1 MPDSKKPESL
11 LVAEIGSVSTKVGL
25 IDRVGDEFRFISAG
39 ASATTAEPPTSDVL
53 VGVRRAIELLET
65 RTGRQFLSDDGQLI
79 TPERGIGQGVDAF
92 AAITSAPVP
101 LRVALVGVSREVS
114 LASATRAINGTYAT
128 IEATLG
134 LDQTGGRWQPVAPQP
149 SDDGAEKKGASAS
162 LQDPAVMA
170 AELLARAQPD
180 VIVIVGGVDG
190 GATTTLYD
198 IANLVAVIAESRD
211 EATRPIVI
219 FAGNREARSQIAA
232 RIGQIAPFRVVDN
245 VRPSL
250 EVENLSALQRELEA
264 LYLEQKIAWLPGL
277 NALTAWTPV
286 AVLPA
291 ARAFENVVRFI
302 ARRFDLNVLGAD
314 IGAVTTSLAIARGS
328 TFARVVRSDLGL
340 GQNLENILACAG
352 IEQLLQWLPMEI
364 EPDAARLHWL
374 NHMLHPAAIPVTRD
388 DARFLQVAARAAL
401 ATTARESHLD
411 LSGIDLVL
419 LSGRAFAANSNLGA
433 LALLALDAL
442 EPVGIFT
449 LAVDALG
456 LAQAFGALAAL
467 NPTAAASAIE
477 RDGFLTLGT
486 VIAPISK
493 SREGQ
498 IDLRV
503 QIDSAAS
510 GTMNLEV
517 EHGSLEL
524 VPLPAGQKATIE
536 VRPSRGVDLGRKH
549 TGTGVFKAQV
559 EGGAVGLIID
569 ARGRPIG
576 LPADGE
582 RRRAQIQ
589 RWYWDIG
596 GEVNNG

>member
-1 MPDSKKPESL
+1 MPDSKNPESL
-11 LVAEIGSVSTKVGL
+11 LVADIGSVSTKVGL

-39 ASATTAEPPTSDVL
+39 TSMTTAEPPTSDVL
-53 VGVRRAIELLET
+53 VGVRRAIELLQA
-65 RTGRQFLSDDGQLI
+65 RTGRRFLSDEGQLI

-134 LDQTGGRWQPVAPQP
+134 LDETSGRWQPVAPQP
-149 SDDGAEKKGASAS
+149 SDDGAGKKGASAS
-162 LQDPAVMA
+162 LQDPAVIA
-170 AELLARAQPD
+170 AESLARAQPD
-180 VIVIVGGVDG
+180 IIVIVGGVDG
-190 GATTTLYD
+190 GATTPLYD

-232 RIGQIAPFRVVDN
+232 CIGQIAPFRVVDN

-264 LYLEQKIAWLPGL
+264 LYQEQKIAWLPGL

-291 ARAFENVVRFI
+291 ARAFENVIRFI
-302 ARRFDLNVLGAD
+302 ARRFNLNVLGAD

-328 TFARVVRSDLGL
+328 SFARVVRSDLGL
-340 GQNLENILACAG
+340 GQNLENVLTCAG

-364 EPDAARLHWL
+364 EPDAARQYWL

-388 DARFLQVAARAAL
+388 DARLLQAAARAAL

-411 LSGIDLVL
+411 LSGIDLLL

-449 LAVDALG
+449 LAVDTLG

-503 QIDSAAS
+503 QVHTEAS
-510 GTMNLEV
+510 GTMNLDV
-517 EHGSLEL
+517 AHGSLEL

-576 LPADGE
+576 LPMDAE
-582 RRRAQIQ
+582 RRRAQVQ
-589 RWYWDIG
+589 KWYWDIG
-596 GEVNNG
+596 GEVSNG